1 MQSQLSF
8 TLGQKIKN
16 ILWRVFY
23 PVFRWQK
30 FFLNS
35 GILFWHT
42 PIRQRFFLGWLAP
55 GKTLE
60 ELRQHLSEQGFGN
73 HFVAWL
79 DKDQALSWRKL
90 DGFDYQYHLRV
101 YTDGEI
107 RGHYE
112 YTPESRPMDHF
123 REVGEE
129 NRREVFLKFLGKC
142 IVQKKHTTNLPLD
155 RGAEGEPQF
164 TISAALKQGR

>member
-1 MQSQLSF
+1 MLTF
-8 TLGQKIKN
+8 RQKIKDA
-16 ILWRVFY
+16 LWRVFY
-23 PVFRWQK
+23 PIFRWQR

-60 ELRQHLSEQGFGN
+60 DFKRHLLGQGFGN
-73 HFVAWL
+73 HFVAWI

-112 YTPESRPMDHF
+112 YTPESRPVDHF

-129 NRREVFLKFLGKC
+129 SRREEFLKFLGAFTA
-142 IVQKKHTTNLPLD
+142 QEKHVTQLPLD
-155 RGAEGEPQF
+155 RGAEREPQF
-164 TISAALKQGR
+164 TIAAALKRER

>member
-1 MQSQLSF
+1 MLTF
-8 TLGQKIKN
+8 RQKFKDA
-16 ILWRVFY
+16 LWRVFY

-30 FFLNS
+30 FIINS

-42 PIRQRFFLGWLAP
+42 PIRQRFPLGWLAS
-55 GKTLE
+55 GKTLDG
-60 ELRQHLSEQGFGN
+60 LKQHLSAQGFGN

-79 DKDQALSWRKL
+79 DKDQSLSWRRL

-112 YTPESRPMDHF
+112 YTPESRPVDHF

-129 NRREVFLKFLGKC
+129 ERREDFLNFFGEFLAAEKYEMR
-142 IVQKKHTTNLPLD
+142 LPAD
-155 RGAEGEPQF
+155 GGGEHEPQF
-164 TISAALKQGR
+164 TIRSAWNRGR